1 MTPVRIVRGILILIL
16 AAGVGAAGVE
26 GWRLL
31 WGDSV
36 STEAADPAPSV
47 SAGPVPPGRPVS
59 WTRLTVAGAV
69 LTVGYDG
76 SACQASNQAVVDE
89 TSRRVVITTYAKVKR
104 GECIAMA
111 VGYDLKV
118 TLAAPLGSRPVYDG
132 ACLSAAGGA
141 AKPDPKCRR

>member
-1 MTPVRIVRGILILIL
+1 MTPVRIVRGILILVL

-31 WGDSV
+31 WTGPE
-36 STEAADPAPSV
+36 STQAADPEPSGP
-47 SAGPVPPGRPVS
+47 AGPVPPGQPVP

-76 SACQASNQAVVDE
+76 SACQVSNQAVVDE
-89 TSRRVVITTYAKVKR
+89 THRRVVITVYAEVR
-104 GECIAMA
+104 RRECITMA
-111 VGYDLKV
+111 VGYHLKV

-132 ACLSAAGGA
+132 ACLAAPGA
-141 AKPDPKCRR
+141 EGALDPACRR